1 MRKNLINIIA
11 SVSLVSLSAAALTAC
26 NSSSAPEAT
35 TAGTTA
41 AATEA
46 AKESASESAA
56 PAEGVTKKVIAHTQ
70 SYVPYDFIDKD
81 GNHDGYEVAVWKAID
96 EKLDNYE
103 FEYVGTTDDDLLV
116 GVESGKYNAGSKGV
130 WWTEER
136 SKKYVFPK
144 NYTGASIIGIAIR
157 KENAAEITD
166 LESFAKYSG
175 KLVPIGPANAQYN
188 IVENYNTKH
197 PDAKIDLVAGDSFEA
212 ADAYQW
218 VLEGRYDAYFN
229 IKTSFEANV
238 EKEDGEYHDFS
249 DKLAFVPY
257 EGIPIWS
264 LFNKDEQQFAD
275 DFDKAFEELK
285 ADGTI
290 EDLQKQ
296 YFGYSLFDYV
306 PEGYQK
312 GDTL

>member
-1 MRKNLINIIA
+1 MKKKLKKIITVTAFA
-11 SVSLVSLSAAALTAC
+11 SLTAAALAAC
-26 NSSSAPEAT
+26 NNQGTPEAT
-35 TAGTTA
+35 TSAAVSSEA
-41 AATEA
+41 AAE
-46 AKESASESAA
+46 EAA
-56 PAEGVTKKVIAHTQ
+56 PAQSSDGVEKKVIAHTQ
-70 SYVPYDFIDKD
+70 SYVPYDYIDKD

-96 EKLDNYE
+96 EKLENYE

-116 GVESGKYNAGSKGV
+116 GVESGKYAAGSKGV

-136 SKKYVFPK
+136 SKKYVFPE

-157 KENAAEITD
+157 KEDASEVTD
-166 LESFAKYSG
+166 LESFARKSG

-188 IVENYNTKH
+188 IVENYNEKH
-197 PDAKIDLVAGDSFEA
+197 PDAKIDLVAGDAFEA

-238 EKEDGEYHDFS
+238 ENEDGEYHDFS

-264 LFNKDEQQFAD
+264 LFNKNEQQFAD

-290 EDLQKQ
+290 ENLQKE

-306 PEGYQK
+306 PEGYKK

>member
-1 MRKNLINIIA
+1 MKKKLEKIITVAAFA
-11 SVSLVSLSAAALTAC
+11 SLTAGALAAC
-26 NSSSAPEAT
+26 NNQGAPEAT
-35 TAGTTA
+35 TSVEVSS
-41 AATEA
+41 EA
-46 AKESASESAA
+46 SGKEAE
-56 PAEGVTKKVIAHTQ
+56 PAQSSDGVEKKVIAHTQ
-70 SYVPYDFIDKD
+70 SYVPYDYIDKD
-81 GNHDGYEVAVWKAID
+81 GNHEGYEVAVWKAID

-116 GVESGKYNAGSKGV
+116 GVESGKYAAGSKGV

-136 SKKYVFPK
+136 SKKYVFPE

-157 KENAAEITD
+157 KEDASEVTD
-166 LESFAKYSG
+166 LESFAKKSG

-188 IVENYNTKH
+188 IVENYNANH

-238 EKEDGEYHDFS
+238 ESEDGEYHDFS

-264 LFNKDEQQFAD
+264 LFNKNEQQFAD

-290 EDLQKQ
+290 ENLQKE

-306 PEGYQK
+306 PEGYKK

>member
-1 MRKNLINIIA
+1 MKKNFINIVA
-11 SVSLVSLSAAALTAC
+11 AVSLVSITAASLAAC
-26 NSSSAPEAT
+26 GSSTPEAT
-35 TAGTTA
+35 TAASSTETA
-41 AATEA
+41 TAGEST
-46 AKESASESAA
+46 SASSDAS
-56 PAEGVTKKVIAHTQ
+56 GVIKKVIAHTQ

-96 EKLDNYE
+96 EKLENYE

-157 KENAAEITD
+157 KENASEITD

-188 IVENYNTKH
+188 IVENYNAKH

-290 EDLQKQ
+290 ESLQKQ

>member
-1 MRKNLINIIA
+1 MKKNFINIVA
-11 SVSLVSLSAAALTAC
+11 AVSLVSITAASLAAC
-26 NSSSAPEAT
+26 SSSTPEAN
-35 TAGTTA
+35 TA
-41 AATEA
+41 ASSTEA
-46 AKESASESAA
+46 ATAGESTSASSDAS
-56 PAEGVTKKVIAHTQ
+56 GIIKKVIAHTQ

-96 EKLDNYE
+96 EKLENYE

-157 KENAAEITD
+157 KENASEITD

-188 IVENYNTKH
+188 IVENYNAKH

-290 EDLQKQ
+290 ESLQKQ

>member
-1 MRKNLINIIA
+1 MKKNFINFIAAASLI
-11 SVSLVSLSAAALTAC
+11 SVSAAALSAC
-26 NSSSAPEAT
+26 NASSTPDAA
-35 TAGTTA
+35 TAG
-41 AATEA
+41 TEA
-46 AKESASESAA
+46 AKKAASESAA
-56 PAEGVTKKVIAHTQ
+56 SPEGVKKKVIAHTQ

-96 EKLDNYE
+96 EKLDDYE

-116 GVESGKYNAGSKGV
+116 GVETGKYNAGSKGV

-136 SKKYVFPK
+136 SGKYVFPK

-157 KENAAEITD
+157 KENASEITD
-166 LESFAKYSG
+166 LESFARFSG

-197 PDAKIDLVAGDSFEA
+197 PDAKIDLVAGDAFEA

-229 IKTSFEANV
+229 IRTSYEANV
-238 EKEDGEYHDFS
+238 ENEDGEYHDFA

-285 ADGTI
+285 ADGI
-290 EDLQKQ
+290 IDDLQKQ

>member
-1 MRKNLINIIA
+1 MKKNFINIVA
-11 SVSLVSLSAAALTAC
+11 AVSLVSITAASLAAC
-26 NSSSAPEAT
+26 GSSTPDA
-35 TAGTTA
+35 TTA
-41 AATEA
+41 AASSEA
-46 AKESASESAA
+46 ATSEEATSASSDAS
-56 PAEGVTKKVIAHTQ
+56 GVIKKVIAHTQ

-96 EKLDNYE
+96 EKLENYE

-157 KENAAEITD
+157 KENASEITD

-188 IVENYNTKH
+188 IVENYNSKH

-290 EDLQKQ
+290 ESLQKQ

>member
-1 MRKNLINIIA
+1 MKKNFINIVA
-11 SVSLVSLSAAALTAC
+11 AVSLVSITAASLAAC
-26 NSSSAPEAT
+26 GSSTPET
-35 TAGTTA
+35 TTA
-41 AATEA
+41 ASSTEA
-46 AKESASESAA
+46 ATSEEGTSASSDAS
-56 PAEGVTKKVIAHTQ
+56 GIIKKVIAHTQ

-96 EKLDNYE
+96 EKLENYE

-157 KENAAEITD
+157 KENASEITD

-188 IVENYNTKH
+188 IVENYNSKH

-285 ADGTI
+285 TDGTI
-290 EDLQKQ
+290 ESLQKQ

>member
-1 MRKNLINIIA
+1 MKKNFINIVA
-11 SVSLVSLSAAALTAC
+11 AVSLVSITAASLAAC
-26 NSSSAPEAT
+26 GSPTPEAT
-35 TAGTTA
+35 TAA
-41 AATEA
+41 SSTEA
-46 AKESASESAA
+46 ATAGESTSASSDAS
-56 PAEGVTKKVIAHTQ
+56 GVIKKVIAHTQ

-96 EKLDNYE
+96 EKLENYE

-157 KENAAEITD
+157 KENVSEITD

-188 IVENYNTKH
+188 IVENYNAKH

-238 EKEDGEYHDFS
+238 EKEDGEYHEFS

-290 EDLQKQ
+290 ESLQKQ